1 MDIFI
6 FDVDDTIIMHT
17 KENNDYYSTN
27 NNSTL
32 KELLSEFKNLKSYIY
47 TNGIFNHCS
56 YVVNVLGLD
65 VEIIFARDVIP
76 YMKPD
81 ERSFDHVNTMI
92 KNENKEIKNIFFF
105 DDLKEN
111 LYVAKRIGW
120 NTIWINPNLS
130 EKEDYIDYVFPNIYE
145 SILYL
150 KRKN

>member
-81 ERSFDHVNTMI
+81 ERSFDYVNTMI

>member
-1 MDIFI
+1 
-6 FDVDDTIIMHT
+6 
-17 KENNDYYSTN
+17 
-27 NNSTL
+27 
-32 KELLSEFKNLKSYIY
+32 
-47 TNGIFNHCS
+47 
-56 YVVNVLGLD
+56 
-65 VEIIFARDVIP
+65 
-76 YMKPD
+76 MKPD
-81 ERSFDHVNTMI
+81 ERSFDYVNTMI

-130 EKEDYIDYVFPNIYE
+130 EKEDYIDYSFPNIYE